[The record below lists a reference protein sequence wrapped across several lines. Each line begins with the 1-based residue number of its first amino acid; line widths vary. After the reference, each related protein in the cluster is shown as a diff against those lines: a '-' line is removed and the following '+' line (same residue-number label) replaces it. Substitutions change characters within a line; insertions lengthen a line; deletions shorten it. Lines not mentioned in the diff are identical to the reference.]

1 MLASRVVVAAAIAP
15 ASLIRAGRSSA
26 RRVAMA
32 SSSTHSTSTTIKLSS
47 GTEIPTVGL
56 GTWQAAR
63 GVVGRAVSDALRLGY
78 THIDCAAAY
87 ANEEEVGEALT
98 TAFEAKTITRDEVFI
113 TSKLWN
119 DRRKA
124 NDVRDGC
131 LQSLQ
136 DLNLSHLDLYLIHWP
151 VVWKRGTLMQPDNSA
166 SIAECWRAMEQLV
179 EDGLVKAIGVSNFT
193 EKELRELL
201 KTAKIKPAVNQIE
214 VHPRLPQDELVAYCQ
229 RNDICIT
236 AYSPLARGGGVLD
249 HPSVVEVSS
258 KKNISPAQVALRWN
272 VERGIVVIPKS
283 VTPSRIE
290 SNADLFSFEF
300 GDDDFEKI
308 KQLDD
313 GVSTSTSPWSDSGPT
328 ASRNKWLKPL
338 LEIVLWPVFKVIKI
352 DVQKMGRK
360 GFLKFAWM
368 K

>member
-1 MLASRVVVAAAIAP
+1 M
-15 ASLIRAGRSSA
+15 
-26 RRVAMA
+26 
-32 SSSTHSTSTTIKLSS
+32 
-47 GTEIPTVGL
+47 GL

-193 EKELRELL
+193 EKELCELL

>member
-1 MLASRVVVAAAIAP
+1 M
-15 ASLIRAGRSSA
+15 
-26 RRVAMA
+26 
-32 SSSTHSTSTTIKLSS
+32 
-47 GTEIPTVGL
+47 GL

-229 RNDICIT
+229 RN
-236 AYSPLARGGGVLD
+236 S
-249 HPSVVEVSS
+249 
-258 KKNISPAQVALRWN
+258 
-272 VERGIVVIPKS
+272 
-283 VTPSRIE
+283 
-290 SNADLFSFEF
+290 
-300 GDDDFEKI
+300 
-308 KQLDD
+308 
-313 GVSTSTSPWSDSGPT
+313 
-328 ASRNKWLKPL
+328 
-338 LEIVLWPVFKVIKI
+338 
-352 DVQKMGRK
+352 
-360 GFLKFAWM
+360 
-368 K
+368 